1 MFGRASAV
9 PGGLT
14 QLGLGLGL
22 GAGALCAGLD
32 CHFCP
37 SPPRVYLHV
46 RPDCLM
52 TMDYFLLLC
61 SLLLPVVSAV
71 EGKKS
76 ALQLLF
82 AMPSAF
88 SPPPPP
94 FPPRH
99 VSPSPGR
106 SWVPQRV
113 RLLYTQV
120 TFFFCH
126 PQLKFTIL
134 NKVAIWVLFSGG

>member
-1 MFGRASAV
+1 MFGRAHAV

-22 GAGALCAGLD
+22 GLGAGALSAGLD

-37 SPPRVYLHV
+37 SPPRVYFHV

-88 SPPPPP
+88 SPPP
-94 FPPRH
+94 FPP
-99 VSPSPGR
+99 PSCEPIA
-106 SWVPQRV
+106 W
-113 RLLYTQV
+113 
-120 TFFFCH
+120 
-126 PQLKFTIL
+126 
-134 NKVAIWVLFSGG
+134 